1 MNTQRLQTVHSDIRS
16 DLLQHPGTEDLL
28 LQSNEAAII
37 SSIKNLLLTD
47 RMERPFQP
55 RIGSS
60 IRAMLFEN
68 FTPRTE
74 SRIKLAVEETIENFE
89 PRCNLIDVIVEGDPD
104 NNEFNVRIEFSVS
117 NRPDPVQFDVIL
129 KRQN

>member
-1 MNTQRLQTVHSDIRS
+1 MSTQRLQTVHSDIRS

-104 NNEFNVRIEFSVS
+104 NNCLLYTSDAADE
-117 NRPDPVQFDVIL
+117 
-129 KRQN
+129 